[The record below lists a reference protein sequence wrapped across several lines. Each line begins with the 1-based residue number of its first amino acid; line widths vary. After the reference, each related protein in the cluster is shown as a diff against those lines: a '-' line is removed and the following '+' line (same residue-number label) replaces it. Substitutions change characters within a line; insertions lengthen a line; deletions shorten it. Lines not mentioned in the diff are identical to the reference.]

1 MIKMGEYN
9 VMTVIK
15 EKSPGL
21 FLDDGADGI
30 LLPKRFVPAGTQ
42 IGDDLRVFLYH
53 DGEDRPIATTQKP
66 YGVVGDIVKLKAVS
80 SNNQGAFLDW
90 GLMKDLFVPKSKIKN
105 FMVQG
110 GEYLVKIYLD
120 ERTGRIAASEKLEAF
135 LSNDEL
141 TVKVLDEVDLL
152 VYRQTE
158 IGYEVIIN
166 HVHKGILHNNEIYLT
181 SVRKAL
187 TGDVDYMKLS
197 KDSIKAGGFETNGI
211 DLNPS
216 KAELELRKKVAL
228 EDKYNLFEKA
238 KPKVDLVLFPPVR
251 GPITE
256 KYNAKEKH
264 FAVDIALAKNTPIK
278 AVANGTVIFADWTPT
293 NGNVIILRHN
303 NEFLSVYKH
312 CESLTVSQGDVVKT
326 SEVIAIAGSTGEQS
340 TGIHLH
346 FELWKDG
353 YSIDPTQFIDFE

>member
-1 MIKMGEYN
+1 M
-9 VMTVIK
+9 
-15 EKSPGL
+15 SL
-21 FLDDGADGI
+21 
-30 LLPKRFVPAGTQ
+30 KRFRKERIKKQLFAKNRFVILNEETFEE
-42 IGDDLRVFLYH
+42 IFSLKLTLMNVFL
-53 DGEDRPIATTQKP
+53 
-66 YGVVGDIVKLKAVS
+66 VGTL
-80 SNNQGAFLDW
+80 GAFLIIFVTTYIIAFTPLKEYIP
-90 GLMKDLFVPKSKIKN
+90 GYSSSKLKKEATDLALKS
-105 FMVQG
+105 
-110 GEYLVKIYLD
+110 D
-120 ERTGRIAASEKLEAF
+120 S
-135 LSNDEL
+135 L
-141 TVKVLDEVDLL
+141 TTL
-152 VYRQTE
+152 
-158 IGYEVIIN
+158 
-166 HVHKGILHNNEIYLT
+166 LHNNELYLA

-187 TGDVDYMKLS
+187 TGEVDYIKLS
-197 KDSIKAGGFETNGI
+197 KDSIKAGGVETKGI
-211 DLNPS
+211 ELNPS
-216 KAELELRKKVAL
+216 EEELELRKKVAL

-238 KPKVDLVLFPPVR
+238 KPKVDLVLFPPVQ

-312 CESLTVSQGDVVKT
+312 CESLTISQGEVVRT

-353 YSIDPTQFIDFE
+353 YPIDPTQFIDFD